1 MLVNVYQGQHLLG
14 KGSGRPL
21 GCRAS
26 REGVIVVKKLIS
38 LCVVVA
44 SAVLMSCG
52 GDNEAFT
59 GSGSGGGTDGG
70 GGSGSVVVAMG
81 SGIPPSF
88 SAGTIAIAVPNLSA
102 GGGTS
107 LTVSLATSD
116 GALYLQDTT
125 ITFSSA
131 CIAQSLATA
140 PAVSTSTG
148 VATTTYSATGCSGED
163 VITASATV
171 EGGAVSATG
180 TVTVAPSVVGSIQFI
195 SATPQKIG
203 LQGTGGV
210 GLPETSTVVF
220 KVVDSTGGPVAGA
233 GVTFALD
240 TSVGGITNTPSSAV
254 SGADGSVQTVVK
266 SGSVATSVRV
276 SAAVTGLGI
285 GTQSSQLVITTGLPD
300 EDSASLSVTCN
311 NVEGYDI
318 DGTQVDVTVR
328 LADRYNNPVPDG
340 TAVTFNTEGG
350 RILGS
355 CSTTT
360 TSTESGLCS
369 VTWTSAN
376 PRPANGRS
384 TIIATAIGE
393 ESFVDVNGNGIF
405 DNVDTWTDLAEAF
418 RDDDESGIYDPGEF
432 FVDFNQDQVRSPG
445 DGQFNGLL
453 CAGPGSPAGG
463 CSSNQKL
470 TVSSSNLIIMSGSTA
485 KIADSTG
492 GNNYGTGIP
501 PVLAGGGTIT
511 FTIGDFRDQP
521 LPAGTTITLQGSTGV
536 TVGNPKSYTVPCTT
550 VDGPI
555 QYSFS
560 VTAGSGQLTLTVEVP
575 SGLQTVYFVAVTP

>member
-1 MLVNVYQGQHLLG
+1 ML
-14 KGSGRPL
+14 
-21 GCRAS
+21 
-26 REGVIVVKKLIS
+26 KKLVS
-38 LCVVVA
+38 LCLVVA

-52 GDNEAFT
+52 GENTLVDP
-59 GSGSGGGTDGG
+59 GSGGGGG
-70 GGSGSVVVAMG
+70 GGGGGGTVVVSMG
-81 SGIPPSF
+81 SGIPPAF
-88 SAGTIAIAVPNLSA
+88 TAGVIAVAVPNLSA

-107 LTVSLATSD
+107 LTVSLAGSD
-116 GALYLQDTT
+116 GNLYLQNTT

-131 CIAQSLATA
+131 CIAGSLATA
-140 PAVSTSTG
+140 PSVSTSTG
-148 VATTTYSATGCSGED
+148 VATTTYSATGCSGAD

-171 EGGAVSATG
+171 PSGVVSATG
-180 TVTVAPSVVGSIQFI
+180 TVTVAASVVGSIQFI

-240 TSVGGITNTPSSAV
+240 TSVGGITNTPSSAI

-266 SGSVATSVRV
+266 SGTVATSVRV
-276 SAAVTGLGI
+276 SATVTGLGI

-300 EDSASLSVTCN
+300 QDSMSLSVACN
-311 NVEGYDI
+311 NVEGLDL

-360 TSTESGLCS
+360 TNTESGLCS

-376 PRPANGRS
+376 PRPPFDGRS

-405 DNVDTWTDLAEAF
+405 DNVDTWTDLPEAF
-418 RDDDESGIYDPGEF
+418 RDDNESGAYDSGEF
-432 FVDFNQDQVRSPG
+432 FLDFNQDQVRSPA

-453 CAGPGSPAGG
+453 CLGPGSPAGG
-463 CSSNQKL
+463 CSPNPKL
-470 TVSSSNLIIMSGSTA
+470 TVSASNLIIMSGSTA

-492 GNNYGTGIP
+492 GNNYGSVIS
-501 PVLAGGGTIT
+501 PVLAGGGTII
-511 FTIGDFRDQP
+511 FTIGDDNDQP
-521 LPAGTTITLQGSTGV
+521 MPAGTTITLQGSSGITI
-536 TVGNPKSYTVPCTT
+536 GNPKVYTVPCT
-550 VDGPI
+550 VNDGPI
-555 QYSFS
+555 QYSF
-560 VTAGSGQLTLTVEVP
+560 TASGVAGQLTLTVEVP
-575 SGLQTVYFVAVTP
+575 SGVQTVYFVAVTP

>member
-1 MLVNVYQGQHLLG
+1 ML
-14 KGSGRPL
+14 
-21 GCRAS
+21 
-26 REGVIVVKKLIS
+26 KKLLT
-38 LCVVVA
+38 LCVLAA
-44 SAVLMSCG
+44 SAGLVACG
-52 GDNEAFT
+52 GDDEAFT
-59 GSGSGGGTDGG
+59 GGGGTDGG
-70 GGSGSVVVAMG
+70 GGGGAVVVTMG
-81 SGIPPSF
+81 SGIPPAF
-88 SAGTIAIAVPNLSA
+88 SAGTIAVAVPSLAA

-107 LTVSLATSD
+107 LTVSLVGSD
-116 GALYLQDTT
+116 GNLYLQDTT

-148 VATTTYSATGCSGED
+148 VATTTYSATGCSGAD
-163 VITASATV
+163 VITASATAAGEV
-171 EGGAVSATG
+171 VSATG
-180 TVTVAPSVVGSIQFI
+180 TVTVAASVVGSIQFI

-210 GLPETSTVVF
+210 GLPETSTVIF
-220 KVVDSTGGPVAGA
+220 KVVDSTGGPVAGS

-276 SAAVTGLGI
+276 SATVTGLGI

-300 EDSASLSVTCN
+300 QDSTSLSVSCN
-311 NVEGYDI
+311 NVEGFDR

-360 TSTESGLCS
+360 TTTESGLCS

-376 PRPANGRS
+376 PRPADGRS

-418 RDDDESGIYDPGEF
+418 RNDNENVDLNGDPVYDPGEF

-485 KIADSTG
+485 KIADSVG
-492 GNNYGTGIP
+492 GNNFGTGIP
-501 PVLAGGGTIT
+501 PVLVGGGTIT

-521 LPAGTTITLQGSTGV
+521 MPEGTKITAEGSTGL
-536 TVGNPKSYTVPCTT
+536 TIGNPKSYTVPCTT
-550 VDGPI
+550 FDGPS
-555 QYSFS
+555 QYSFNA
-560 VTAGSGQLTLTVEVP
+560 TGSGQLTLTVEVP